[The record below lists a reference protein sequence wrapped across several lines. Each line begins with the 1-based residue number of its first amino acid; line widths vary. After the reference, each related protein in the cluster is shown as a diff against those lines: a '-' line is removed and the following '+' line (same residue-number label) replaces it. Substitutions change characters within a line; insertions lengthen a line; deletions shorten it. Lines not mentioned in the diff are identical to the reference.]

1 MESRKELYIKNMVC
15 NRCIKVISDE
25 FNKLGAE
32 IEDITL
38 GIVVLKKALNADRL
52 NEIRKTLIESGFEL
66 IDDRKSRIIDK
77 IKTELIN
84 IIYSSKEFDIKINM
98 SGYLASKTGYD
109 YSYISNLF
117 SSVEGKTIEQYIINQ
132 KIERVKELLV
142 YDELTLTEI
151 SYKLGYKSVQ
161 HLSTQ
166 FKIITGLNPSYF
178 KKLKNKKRI
187 SLDEI

>member
-77 IKTELIN
+77 IKTEIIN